1 MQIIAIFLILTLS
14 LLSEEIPEQI
24 KKSAQIYQKERN
36 QIKNYRVS
44 QDITSITRS
53 MGYETIE
60 KRKQIGYFVTPN
72 RYFFFTKERIINN
85 SPLPVNDSSPEKS
98 LKKDIEWLSVDG
110 IKRFDFT
117 LIQEGG
123 SYLHYSVIPKQNT
136 NESKGEI
143 WINKETGKIIRML
156 KEPRTLKEGLEVFK
170 TELYFDVNFSYQEPS
185 FTRLNATFYE
195 NGKKVETKVE
205 VLFYD
210 YQFNVDLGKLNN

>member
-1 MQIIAIFLILTLS
+1 MHIIAIFLILTHS
-14 LLSEEIPEQI
+14 LFSEEIPEQI
-24 KKSAQIYQKERN
+24 KKSALIYQKERN
-36 QIKNYRVS
+36 LIKNYRVS

-60 KRKQIGYFVTPN
+60 KRKQIGYFVSPN

-123 SYLHYSVIPKQNT
+123 SYLHYSVIPKQT
-136 NESKGEI
+136 TGESKGEI
-143 WINKETGKIIRML
+143 WINKETGKIIRMV
-156 KEPRTLKEGLEVFK
+156 KEPRTLKEGLEAFK

-185 FTRLNATFYE
+185 FTRLLATFYE

>member
-1 MQIIAIFLILTLS
+1 MHIIATFLILILN
-14 LLSEEIPEQI
+14 LYSEEIPEQI
-24 KKSAQIYQKERN
+24 KKSALIYQKERN

-60 KRKQIGYFVTPN
+60 KRKQVGYFVSPN
-72 RYFFFTKERIINN
+72 RYFFFTKERNVNN
-85 SPLPVNDSSPEKS
+85 SPLPVNDSNPEKS
-98 LKKDIEWLSVDG
+98 IKKDIEWLSTDG

-117 LIQEGG
+117 LIQEGV
-123 SYLHYSVIPKQNT
+123 SYLHYSVSPKQNST
-136 NESKGEI
+136 DTRGEI
-143 WINKETGKIIRML
+143 WINKDTGKIIRMN
-156 KEPRTLKEGLEVFK
+156 KEPHTLKDGMEVFK

-185 FTRLNATFYE
+185 FTRLHATFYE

>member
-1 MQIIAIFLILTLS
+1 MQIIAIFLILTLN

-24 KKSAQIYQKERN
+24 KKSALIYQKDRN

-60 KRKQIGYFVTPN
+60 KRKQIGYFVSPN

>member
-24 KKSAQIYQKERN
+24 KKSALIYQKERN

-60 KRKQIGYFVTPN
+60 KRKQIGYFVSPN

-110 IKRFDFT
+110 TKRFDFT

-143 WINKETGKIIRML
+143 WINKETGKIIRMI

-185 FTRLNATFYE
+185 FTRLHATFYE